1 MELSQKAID
10 LLSLKGKMSQASRMA
25 EESATELEN
34 KFDYENAITM
44 YEKAGRLYELGQ
56 LTSKGDQ
63 MMIKSCELR
72 INDR

>member
-1 MELSQKAID
+1 
-10 LLSLKGKMSQASRMA
+10 MA

-34 KFDYENAITM
+34 KFDYENAIVM

-56 LTSKGDQ
+56 LSSKGDQ

>member
-1 MELSQKAID
+1 
-10 LLSLKGKMSQASRMA
+10 MA